1 MPRDRL
7 PNKQSRETFAALTK
21 VLDRFGIRERR
32 LDDTSKHPAIAFA
45 IEGENVRFPFAGT
58 SSSRVAT
65 RVSCSN
71 LARRLRKMG
80 LQEHTEIEADEVDN
94 MELHDQS
101 HSEQTTIDVTPSE
114 APTPQEVP
122 QPEIDPFAAL
132 EQVEEVPVEAEAH
145 ASQPTQDE
153 RAWDESAV
161 HFARQDML
169 YLPRPQN
176 PVVVLKLVRD
186 LVAEA
191 GQHVA
196 FDLNAETVRV
206 LSEKELEAWFSKA
219 PQNASTLRQAVGMAV
234 RKPTTPPPVV
244 KPKPT
249 PKQDIQEDIEE
260 ETQPEMTGKRS
271 LYGVGMQLGRVLVVM
286 DAIQRR
292 KRTDKVDAASVRDE
306 LDECDHKS
314 ISSQIHFARQ
324 KRLIDKVGPVPGN
337 NLANYYRLTEA
348 GRATAQKLGNLP
360 FTMAGLRP
368 PNEVMAAE

>member
-1 MPRDRL
+1 M
-7 PNKQSRETFAALTK
+7 
-21 VLDRFGIRERR
+21 
-32 LDDTSKHPAIAFA
+32 
-45 IEGENVRFPFAGT
+45 
-58 SSSRVAT
+58 
-65 RVSCSN
+65 
-71 LARRLRKMG
+71 
-80 LQEHTEIEADEVDN
+80 
-94 MELHDQS
+94 
-101 HSEQTTIDVTPSE
+101 
-114 APTPQEVP
+114 
-122 QPEIDPFAAL
+122 
-132 EQVEEVPVEAEAH
+132 EAEAH

-292 KRTDKVDAASVRDE
+292 KRTDKVGAASVRDE